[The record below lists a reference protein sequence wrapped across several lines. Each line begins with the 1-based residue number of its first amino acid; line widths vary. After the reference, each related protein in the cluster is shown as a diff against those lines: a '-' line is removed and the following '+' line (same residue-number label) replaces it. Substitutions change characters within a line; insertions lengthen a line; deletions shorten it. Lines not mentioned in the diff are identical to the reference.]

1 MNSKYLFVFL
11 ILNVIFID
19 LCQGFLFNVIP
30 HAINATASLIKK
42 GTRRRELGS
51 QYDYLQDFRKREL
64 DLDDLLSK
72 FPDY

>member
-11 ILNVIFID
+11 ILIVTFTD
-19 LCQGFLFNVIP
+19 LCQGFLVGILPRMRGFITP
-30 HAINATASLIKK
+30 FLKK
-42 GTRRRELGS
+42 VRGRRELGS

>member
-1 MNSKYLFVFL
+1 MDSKYLFVFL
-11 ILNVIFID
+11 IFNVIVID
-19 LCQGFLFNVIP
+19 LCQGFLWGLIP
-30 HAINATASLIKK
+30 GAISAVTSLIKK
-42 GTRRRELGS
+42 GRRRRELGS

>member
-19 LCQGFLFNVIP
+19 LCQGFLWSLIP
-30 HAINATASLIKK
+30 SAISAVTSLIKK
-42 GTRRRELGS
+42 GRRRRELGS